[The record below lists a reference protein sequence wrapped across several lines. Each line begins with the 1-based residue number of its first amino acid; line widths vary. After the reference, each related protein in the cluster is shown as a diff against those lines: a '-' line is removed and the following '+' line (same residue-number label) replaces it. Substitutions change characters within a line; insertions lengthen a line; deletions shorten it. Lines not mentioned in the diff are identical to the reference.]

1 MLLFTLLFL
10 HGPSHGDDQGDPR
23 RALMRLQFSSGAQN
37 LSCSHSLSRQHN
49 SNNLVIME
57 QLASPSRKDILGDID
72 EALDQIQASGSFAS
86 FAGIPSLGVGDQL
99 GLFVHGVG
107 HISLPLQDAQA
118 RQLIAQSRQAPYG
131 KDSDTIVDTSV
142 RNTWELDTSQFEF
155 RNAAWAKT
163 VDRCVSHAGKALG
176 ITAETPIKAEPYKML
191 IYEAGAMF
199 KAHTES
205 DLPLSRSTN
214 CWN

>member
-1 MLLFTLLFL
+1 L
-10 HGPSHGDDQGDPR
+10 D
-23 RALMRLQFSSGAQN
+23 
-37 LSCSHSLSRQHN
+37 
-49 SNNLVIME
+49 IMD
-57 QLASPSRKDILGDID
+57 QLASPSRKDILGDIN
-72 EALDQIQASGSFAS
+72 EVLDQIQASGSFAS

-131 KDSDTIVDTSV
+131 KGSDTIVDTSV

-205 DLPLSRSTN
+205 IPPPPSGRRIAGTDGWIVPRRSRACLGPLLSAFRLRIAVATSS
-214 CWN
+214 